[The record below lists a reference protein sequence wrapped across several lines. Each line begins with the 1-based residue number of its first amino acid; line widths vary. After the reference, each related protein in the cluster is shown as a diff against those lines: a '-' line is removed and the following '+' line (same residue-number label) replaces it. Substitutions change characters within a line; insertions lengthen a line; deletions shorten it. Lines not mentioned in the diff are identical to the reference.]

1 MQRKHVLIVK
11 PSHLL
16 GEGTDIRIAARV
28 FNGIQGMKV
37 TVDYIIALEFYKTED
52 IRLGLM
58 GVRRVLNKNRF
69 FERVLSQN
77 LMNGSRQRRQP
88 IRSES
93 AVADAFG
100 KRIAEMD

>member
-1 MQRKHVLIVK
+1 
-11 PSHLL
+11 
-16 GEGTDIRIAARV
+16 
-28 FNGIQGMKV
+28 MKV
-37 TVDYIIALEFYKTED
+37 TIDYIIALEFYKTKD

-77 LMNGSRQRRQP
+77 LMNGSRQRRRP